1 MVLHCTPLEPEE
13 PIVYAALTNG
23 VPMTPIILF
32 ALLTI
37 FTLGYGLYSA
47 IMCIDQIQTP
57 TSYTDKVLAVGK
69 EY

>member
-1 MVLHCTPLEPEE
+1 M
-13 PIVYAALTNG
+13 YATLTNG